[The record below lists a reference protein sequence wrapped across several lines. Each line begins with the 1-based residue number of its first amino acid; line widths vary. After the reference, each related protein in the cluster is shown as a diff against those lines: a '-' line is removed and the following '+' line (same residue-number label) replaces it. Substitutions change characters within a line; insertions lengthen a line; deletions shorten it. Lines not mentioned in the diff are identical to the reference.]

1 MTIESSSFVSV
12 ADTGLD
18 LTQTLAVP
26 VVRNNVFDT
35 GGGAAMWLSAVEVSA
50 VALSGAERNQIV
62 GVGPGVPDVC
72 VGFVGGGGDV
82 VDGGSG
88 AAGAVL
94 SPYALNVSGSVELF
108 AGQVVRA
115 VEHGLRGW

>member
-62 GVGPGVPDVC
+62 GVGPACGCLCGV
-72 VGFVGGGGDV
+72 
-82 VDGGSG
+82 
-88 AAGAVL
+88 
-94 SPYALNVSGSVELF
+94 
-108 AGQVVRA
+108 RRWR
-115 VEHGLRGW
+115 RGRRGRWIRLPGRYCRRTP